1 MELNNKLAKKD
12 VKFNQNLNSFKPINK
27 IVKNKNIFSV
37 LFSNKSFNINK
48 LSFKNIIIS
57 RKNIP
62 LIFIG
67 LTEHGKIQS
76 KALINNISSKKHR
89 YLKKLI
95 KLAREYKIIPFTN
108 EILV

>member
-1 MELNNKLAKKD
+1 MELNNKLAKKE
-12 VKFNQNLNSFKPINK
+12 VKFNQTLNSFKSINK
-27 IVKNKNIFSV
+27 STKNKNMLCE
-37 LFSNKSFNINK
+37 LFSSKTFNMNK
-48 LSFKNIIIS
+48 LSFRNIIIS
-57 RKNIP
+57 RKNIS

-76 KALINNISSKKHR
+76 KALINNISTKKHR

-108 EILV
+108 EILI

>member
-1 MELNNKLAKKD
+1 MELNNKLVKKD
-12 VKFNQNLNSFKPINK
+12 VKFNQNLNYLKPINK
-27 IVKNKNIFSV
+27 IVNNKNTFSG

-57 RKNIP
+57 RKNLP

-76 KALINNISSKKHR
+76 RALMNSISTKKHR

-95 KLAREYKIIPFTN
+95 KLAREYKIIPFAN

>member
-12 VKFNQNLNSFKPINK
+12 VKFNQSLNYFKPINK
-27 IVKNKNIFSV
+27 IVKNKNTFCG

-48 LSFKNIIIS
+48 LNFKNIIIS

-76 KALINNISSKKHR
+76 KALMNNISTKKHR
-89 YLKKLI
+89 YLNKLI

-108 EILV
+108 EILI